1 MKEKIS
7 GMTFVSPSISASQY
21 GRDMGA
27 SPDRLISCLCCGKA
41 CIKIKCPYSV
51 NYTEPNEQNLDY
63 SYKDG
68 DTVNLKQYHK

>member
-1 MKEKIS
+1 
-7 GMTFVSPSISASQY
+7 MTFVSPSIPASQY

-51 NYTEPNEQNLDY
+51 NYTELNEQNLDY